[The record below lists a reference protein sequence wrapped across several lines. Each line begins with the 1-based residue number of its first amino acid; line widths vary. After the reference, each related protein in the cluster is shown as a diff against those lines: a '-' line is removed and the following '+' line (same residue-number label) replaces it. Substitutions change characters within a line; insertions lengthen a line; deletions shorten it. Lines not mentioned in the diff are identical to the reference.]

1 MILLLAVWIL
11 ICLLI
16 EIHEIG
22 TNSTK
27 ITTNITNMT
36 KPKIK
41 GYYQPTPTRW
51 RKIGDS
57 ILFAGTT
64 MTGYGIIN
72 ESHTFALVSLA
83 MTVIGKT
90 LTNFFTEDELSDSS
104 DNIR

>member
-11 ICLLI
+11 ICLLM
-16 EIHEIG
+16 EIY
-22 TNSTK
+22 NYD
-27 ITTNITNMT
+27 MT

-64 MTGYGIIN
+64 MTGYGIIH

-83 MTVIGKT
+83 LTVIGKT
-90 LTNFFTEDELSDSS
+90 LTNFFTEDDPSDSS
-104 DNIR
+104 DNIG